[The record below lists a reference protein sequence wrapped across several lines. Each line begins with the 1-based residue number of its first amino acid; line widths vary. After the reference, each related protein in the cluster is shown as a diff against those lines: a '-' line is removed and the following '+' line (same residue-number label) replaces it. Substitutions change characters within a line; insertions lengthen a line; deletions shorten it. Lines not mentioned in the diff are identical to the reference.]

1 MHTEIR
7 PARGRVVV
15 LLVLIATATLL
26 WNKRDAV
33 AGFAAEL
40 VPTKRDMKR
49 YHKQTAQRRKAAAKE
64 RKAELK
70 RRKDYQGKPLARAQA
85 NNTLASLTLAGAP
98 SRNKN

>member
-1 MHTEIR
+1 MTTDIR
-7 PARGRVVV
+7 PGRGRIV
-15 LLVLIATATLL
+15 LLLIVVAIGSLL
-26 WNKRDAV
+26 WTNRDAV

-49 YHKQTAQRRKAAAKE
+49 YRKQTAKRRKAAAKE

-70 RRKDYQGKPLARAQA
+70 RRKAYQGKPLARAQA
-85 NNTLASLTLAGAP
+85 NNTLASLTLAASP